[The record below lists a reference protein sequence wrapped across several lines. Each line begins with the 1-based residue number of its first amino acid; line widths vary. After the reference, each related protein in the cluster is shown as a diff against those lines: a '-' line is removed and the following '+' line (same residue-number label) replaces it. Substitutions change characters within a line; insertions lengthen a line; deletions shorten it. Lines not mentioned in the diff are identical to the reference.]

1 MTGNAK
7 IIEIGTLMANAW
19 HDDEPAD
26 GGAWYEQQLK
36 QLDDNE
42 VVLVYFACKMLLG
55 ERPFGVNTDG
65 RVDPR
70 LYEIAEMLGAQAV
83 PQYTCRP
90 GISSVVFVPPGL
102 EAR

>member
-1 MTGNAK
+1 MTSNAK
-7 IIEIGTLMANAW
+7 IIEIGAMMARAW

-26 GGAWYEQQLK
+26 GGAWYKQQLE

-55 ERPFGVNTDG
+55 ERPFGVNTDSH
-65 RVDPR
+65 VDPR
-70 LYEIAEMLGAQAV
+70 LYEIAEILGAQAV
-83 PQYTCRP
+83 PYPGRP
-90 GISSVVFVPPGL
+90 GLVSVVFVPPGL